1 LYLGGEKLNRLY
13 VFLAAV
19 LLIAG
24 ALIGPPIPLHA
35 QTPDQTGAGELSLP
49 EAAQT
54 EDAGPVPF
62 SAQSEE
68 SLILLDD
75 PLPGEPAAIPA
86 GTSFAVVLRMVAVL
100 ALVAA
105 AIYGVIFLFKRLF
118 RPRDRGDSHLKVL
131 SRLSL
136 GANRFVYV
144 ISLGSKAWLVGAGE
158 GGISPIAEISD
169 QETVDAMLLDDAS
182 RRSAESIRGELPD
195 FRTLLRRLSGG
206 TVPDKG
212 GAGPENVRKRR
223 KRLKDL

>member
-1 LYLGGEKLNRLY
+1 
-13 VFLAAV
+13 
-19 LLIAG
+19 
-24 ALIGPPIPLHA
+24 
-35 QTPDQTGAGELSLP
+35 
-49 EAAQT
+49 
-54 EDAGPVPF
+54 
-62 SAQSEE
+62 
-68 SLILLDD
+68 
-75 PLPGEPAAIPA
+75 
-86 GTSFAVVLRMVAVL
+86 MVAVL

-105 AIYGVIFLFKRLF
+105 AIYGLIFLFRRLL

-182 RRSAESIRGELPD
+182 RRSAESIRGQLPD

-212 GAGPENVRKRR
+212 EAGPENVRKRR
-223 KRLKDL
+223 ERLKDL